1 MQYRPE
7 VDGLRA
13 LAVLP
18 VILYHAKIPYF
29 QGGFVGV
36 DVFFVISGYLIT
48 RIILSEIFTSS
59 FSLVNFYERRARRI
73 LPALFCVLTL
83 STALAWILL
92 PPIELKDFGQSL
104 FSVSFFI
111 SNFFFWI
118 EGGYFDLGT
127 DFKPLIHTWSLS
139 VEEQFYIL
147 FPLFVIFVYGLNKGA
162 IFPLMFIF
170 LFISLYLAHIF
181 SDLSQTADVRQ
192 AAFFLLPTR
201 AWELMLGG
209 VLFITNQKNS
219 IDSNTNIYNFL
230 SFIGLVL
237 ICYSILFFNESTPF
251 PSLYSLVPTIGAA
264 LILLFGLRGTIT
276 NKILTLNP
284 IVFIGLVSYSAY
296 LIHQPL
302 LSFSRYY
309 FLDDL
314 TLINIIFVLL
324 FTFLLSYL
332 SWNYI
337 EQPFRDKNKI
347 SRKNIF
353 IFSLSGCLVFGVLGL
368 SIHINEG
375 FKHRYTDEEVHLLGF
390 HSYEKREALYKK
402 RICFLNKDQDQDSF
416 GEICK
421 AGNIYIWGDSHAA
434 GLSFGMNQISKISQ
448 FTTSMCPPIL
458 DYEIIG
464 RPYCQSI
471 NQYVFDSIEI
481 YKPEIIYLSA
491 NWILPNYEG
500 AEGHFLKTLESLSNR
515 YPEVEFII
523 LGGLPQWF
531 PSLPVV
537 MLRARQSLDAD
548 ESYLENK
555 LFDKV
560 YSKDLAIKNI
570 VNKLDKNNLRFLS
583 LLDLICKDQQC
594 LTKFQGD
601 ENEPIAFDY
610 AHLTASGS
618 TKVASLISD
627 YINNGFEDDY
637 R

>member
-18 VILYHAKIPYF
+18 VILYHAKLPYF

-92 PPIELKDFGQSL
+92 PPSELKDFGQSL

-111 SNFFFWI
+111 SNFLFWI

-127 DFKPLIHTWSLS
+127 DFKSLVHTWSLA

-147 FPLFVIFVYGLNKGA
+147 FPLFVLFVYGLNRRA
-162 IFPLMFIF
+162 IFPLMFLS

-181 SDLSQTADVRQ
+181 SDPSQPTEVRQ
-192 AAFFLLPTR
+192 AAFFSLPTR

-209 VLFITNQKNS
+209 VLFLANQKKF
-219 IDSNTNIYNFL
+219 IYSNTNINNFL

-264 LILLFGLRGTIT
+264 LILLFSLRGTFA
-276 NKILTLNP
+276 NKILTFYP

-314 TLINIIFVLL
+314 TFINIIFILL

-353 IFSLSGCLVFGVLGL
+353 MFSLSGCLVFGALGL

-375 FKHRYTDEEVHLLGF
+375 FKDRYTNEEVLLLDF
-390 HSYEKREALYKK
+390 QSYEKREELYKN
-402 RICFLNKDQDQDSF
+402 RICFLRKDQDSF

-421 AGNIYIWGDSHAA
+421 KGNIYLWGDSHAA
-434 GLSFGMNQISKISQ
+434 SLSFGMNQISEITQ

-458 DYEIIG
+458 NYEIIE

-491 NWILPNYEG
+491 NWIFPKYEG
-500 AEGHFLKTLESLSNR
+500 AETNFLKTLESLSIR
-515 YPEVEFII
+515 YPNVEFII

-537 MLRARQSLDAD
+537 MLRAGQSLDGD
-548 ESYLENK
+548 GSYLENK

-560 YSKDLAIKNI
+560 YSQDLAIKKI
-570 VNKLDKNNLRFLS
+570 INKLDKNNLRFLS
-583 LLDLICKDQQC
+583 LLDMLCKDQQC

-601 ENEPIAFDY
+601 ETEPISFDY
-610 AHLTASGS
+610 AHLTAGGS
-618 TKVASLISD
+618 VVIASLISD
-627 YINNGFEDDY
+627 YINSGFEDD
-637 R
+637 

>member
-18 VILYHAKIPYF
+18 VILYHAKLPYF

-48 RIILSEIFTSS
+48 RIILSEVFTSS

-83 STALAWILL
+83 STALAWFLL
-92 PPIELKDFGQSL
+92 PPNELKDFGQSL

-127 DFKPLIHTWSLS
+127 DFKPLIHTWSLA

-147 FPLFVIFVYGLNKGA
+147 FPLFVLFVYGLNRRA
-162 IFPLMFIF
+162 IFPLMFLS
-170 LFISLYLAHIF
+170 LFISLYLAYIF
-181 SDLSQTADVRQ
+181 SDSSQSTEVRQ

-209 VLFITNQKNS
+209 VLFIANQKNF
-219 IDSNTNIYNFL
+219 IYSNTNINKFF

-237 ICYSILFFNESTPF
+237 LCYSILFFNESTPF
-251 PSLYSLVPTIGAA
+251 PSLYSLVPTVGTA
-264 LILLFGLRGTIT
+264 LILIFSLHGTIT
-276 NKILTLNP
+276 NKILTFNP

-324 FTFLLSYL
+324 LTFLLSYL

-353 IFSLSGCLVFGVLGL
+353 IFSLSGCLFFGTLGL

-375 FKHRYTDEEVHLLGF
+375 FKHRYTNEEVLLLDF
-390 HSYEKREALYKK
+390 HSYEKREELYKN
-402 RICFLNKDQDQDSF
+402 RVCFLRKDQDSF
-416 GEICK
+416 GETCK
-421 AGNIYIWGDSHAA
+421 TGNIYIWGDSHAA
-434 GLSFGMNQISKISQ
+434 GLSFGMNEISEITQ
-448 FTTSMCPPIL
+448 FTSSMCPPIL
-458 DYEIIG
+458 DYEIIE

-481 YKPEIIYLSA
+481 YKPEIVYLSA
-491 NWILPNYEG
+491 NWILPQYEG
-500 AEGHFLKTLESLSNR
+500 AERNFLK
-515 YPEVEFII
+515 
-523 LGGLPQWF
+523 
-531 PSLPVV
+531 
-537 MLRARQSLDAD
+537 
-548 ESYLENK
+548 
-555 LFDKV
+555 
-560 YSKDLAIKNI
+560 
-570 VNKLDKNNLRFLS
+570 
-583 LLDLICKDQQC
+583 
-594 LTKFQGD
+594 
-601 ENEPIAFDY
+601 
-610 AHLTASGS
+610 
-618 TKVASLISD
+618 
-627 YINNGFEDDY
+627 
-637 R
+637 

>member
-18 VILYHAKIPYF
+18 VILYHAKLPYF

-48 RIILSEIFTSS
+48 RIILSELFTSS

-83 STALAWILL
+83 STALAWVLL

-127 DFKPLIHTWSLS
+127 DFKPLIHTWSLA

-147 FPLFVIFVYGLNKGA
+147 FPLFVVFVFGLNKRA
-162 IFPLMFIF
+162 IFPFMFLS

-181 SDLSQTADVRQ
+181 SDPSQTTEVRQ
-192 AAFFLLPTR
+192 AVFFLLPTR

-209 VLFITNQKNS
+209 VLFIANQKKF
-219 IDSNTNIYNFL
+219 IYSNTNINNFF

-264 LILLFGLRGTIT
+264 LILLFGLRGTIV

-314 TLINIIFVLL
+314 TLINILFVLL

-337 EQPFRDKNKI
+337 EQPFRNKNKI

-353 IFSLSGCLVFGVLGL
+353 IFSLSGCLVFGALGL

-375 FKHRYTDEEVHLLGF
+375 FKHRYTDKEVLLLDF
-390 HSYEKREALYKK
+390 HSYEKREELYKK

-421 AGNIYIWGDSHAA
+421 IGNIYIWGDSHAA
-434 GLSFGMNQISKISQ
+434 GLSFGMNQISKITQ

-491 NWILPNYEG
+491 NWILPNYDG
-500 AEGHFLKTLESLSNR
+500 AERNFLKTLESLSIR

-537 MLRARQSLDAD
+537 MLRAGQSLEGDG
-548 ESYLENK
+548 SYLENK

-583 LLDLICKDQQC
+583 LLDLLCKDQQC

-601 ENEPIAFDY
+601 ETEPIAFDY
-610 AHLTASGS
+610 AHLTAGGS
-618 TKVASLISD
+618 IMVASLISD
-627 YINNGFEDDY
+627 YINNGFEDD
-637 R
+637 